1 MNVEEIVRHIL
12 LHSHGLTREEVVMA
26 IEKKKAASGGFLTDE
41 AAARLVAAERGVEI
55 KLKETLHRIYIH
67 QLVSGL
73 NDVTVSGRVLLVN
86 MPQIFPRP
94 DGNGQLARLL
104 IADKTGTIKV
114 VLWNDKA
121 EFARKIRLRQIV
133 KVLHGYVRQGRD
145 GEMELHIGQR
155 GDVQIDLSGVKENDF
170 PSIKDFC
177 EKIANITKM
186 HRKVNVKGVINTIY
200 PASTF
205 QRRDGTQGKV
215 IRMVLEDETGRI
227 PVVFWNEKTEEV
239 AKAKEEI
246 AVLLMN
252 TKVRKDRQNELLELH
267 VEGFTNV
274 EILTPLENPSHI
286 KDLKAGMRIA
296 FIEGTVVTKPML
308 REVTTRRGER
318 VSVASFELR
327 DNSGKIWVSAWRKHA
342 EKVEKLAEGVKVRLK
357 NVYVQKGFGNRLE
370 ITSNASTE
378 IEAEQ

>member
-12 LHSHGLTREEVVMA
+12 LHSHGLTREEVVMT
-26 IEKKKAASGGFLTDE
+26 IEKKKAASGGFLTEE

-55 KLKETLHRIYIH
+55 KLKETRPRIYIH

-86 MPQIFPRP
+86 IPQIFPRP

-104 IADKTGTIKV
+104 IADKTGTVKV

-121 EFARKIRLRQIV
+121 ESSRKIRLGQIV
-133 KVLHGYVRQGRD
+133 KVLHGYVRRGRD
-145 GEMELHIGQR
+145 GEMELHVGQR
-155 GDVQIDLSGVKENDF
+155 GDVQIDLSGVEESDF

-177 EKIANITKM
+177 DKIANITKA
-186 HRKVNVKGVINTIY
+186 HGKVNVEGVIKAIY
-200 PASTF
+200 PVSTF

-239 AKAKEEI
+239 VEAKEEM

-252 TKVRKDRQNELLELH
+252 AKVRKDRQNELLELH
-267 VEGFTNV
+267 AESFTNV
-274 EILTPLENPSHI
+274 EILTPH
-286 KDLKAGMRIA
+286 
-296 FIEGTVVTKPML
+296 
-308 REVTTRRGER
+308 
-318 VSVASFELR
+318 
-327 DNSGKIWVSAWRKHA
+327 
-342 EKVEKLAEGVKVRLK
+342 
-357 NVYVQKGFGNRLE
+357 
-370 ITSNASTE
+370 
-378 IEAEQ
+378 